1 MQSVFVKTTF
11 SVFLVVL
18 VSLMLSQTARA
29 DVTEV
34 HASVDKNP
42 AMVDEGIV
50 LEVTANDSVDS
61 NKFDPSPLLKDFV
74 VGRTSVSSQTQI
86 VNFDMTR
93 TTKWT
98 THLIPREA
106 GRFQIPAFEIDGVR
120 SQPINLMVLPASSAT
135 RGQARDIFID
145 TKADLSQVY
154 LQQQIHYTVKL
165 YLARDLQR
173 GSLSAPKL
181 QGADIRQIGKDKEYS
196 EIENGQRYR
205 VIERRFA
212 IIPQTSGKFTIE
224 GPLFD
229 GEVVE
234 RNSQSFGFFNQT
246 KTITRVG
253 PSIEVEVL
261 PIPAAYPYHWLP
273 SEYVE
278 LHEEWQGSSQE
289 YRVGEPI
296 TRTVT
301 LTALGVVEEQ
311 LPAVESQYPDSV
323 KTYPDQ
329 ANSATVEKDDTLV
342 AQRTETVAIIP
353 SKAGELLLPEIR
365 IPWFNIVTRQT
376 EFATLPAK
384 TIQIEPAAPGST
396 NAIPQQPEMN
406 QAPAPDQQAEP
417 MDIHPPVSF
426 QTHDGWWSVSST
438 VLLVL
443 WLLTLLL
450 WWWQSQKQ
458 PKRPVATVKNE
469 AEDQAWQNL
478 MLALKNR
485 DSQQT
490 VQALTHWLNLHFG
503 IKGSLAQ
510 CRQRI
515 TDTGLNTAIEQ
526 LLASRYAPTGADWD
540 ANGLKASLITLRKEQ
555 KRRKQRPGEGLVSLN
570 IA

>member
-18 VSLMLSQTARA
+18 ASLMLSQTAIA

-34 HASVDKNP
+34 HATVDKNP

-50 LEVTANDSVDS
+50 LEVTANDSVDN

-74 VGRTSVSSQTQI
+74 VGRTSVSTQTQI

-98 THLIPREA
+98 THLIPRDA

-135 RGQARDIFID
+135 RGQARDIYID
-145 TKADLSQVY
+145 TKADLNQVY

-181 QGADIRQIGKDKEYS
+181 EGADIRQIGKDKEYS
-196 EIENGQRYR
+196 EIDNGQRYR

-253 PSIEVEVL
+253 PAIEVEVL
-261 PIPAAYPYHWLP
+261 PIPAAYPHPWLP

-278 LHEEWQGSSQE
+278 LHEEWQGSGKA

-296 TRTVT
+296 TRTIT

-311 LPAVESQYPDSV
+311 LPAINTQYPDSV

-329 ANSATVEKDDTLV
+329 ANNTTVEKDDTLV
-342 AQRTETVAIIP
+342 AQRTESVAIIP
-353 SKAGELLLPEIR
+353 SSAGELRLPEVR

-384 TIQIEPAAPGST
+384 TIQIEPAAAGT
-396 NAIPQQPEMN
+396 QTL
-406 QAPAPDQQAEP
+406 APAPIAPSQPSPGDDQVMPE
-417 MDIHPPVSF
+417 DGHPGVVLPNNNS
-426 QTHDGWWSVSST
+426 WWSVSST
-438 VLLVL
+438 VLLIL
-443 WLLTLLL
+443 WLLTLAL
-450 WWWQSQKQ
+450 WWWQNRAQ
-458 PKRPVATVKNE
+458 PKRAVVPTKNDI
-469 AEDQAWQNL
+469 EDQAWQRL
-478 MLALKNR
+478 IQALKNK

-490 VQALTHWLNLHFG
+490 VQSLTRWLNLHLG
-503 IKGSLAQ
+503 TRGSLAQ
-510 CRQRI
+510 CREHI
-515 TDTGLNTAIEQ
+515 KDTKLNTAIEQ
-526 LLASRYAPTGADWD
+526 LLASRYAEHGSGWD
-540 ANGLKASLITLRKEQ
+540 ADGLKAALTALRKEH
-555 KRRKQRPGEGLVSLN
+555 KRRKQRPGEGLATLH